1 MHLAREG
8 RQVIA
13 ANRMGDLLQ
22 AIDRLEPKNAALY
35 YNTARPFARLAGRNQ
50 SYAPHYSLTFILFI
64 FFNVTNRILSV
75 LHQSLTLADRARNL
89 QPTNSDYVTEYANIQ
104 DMLGTSYISRSTSSG

>member
-1 MHLAREG
+1 M
-8 RQVIA
+8 IA

-50 SYAPHYSLTFILFI
+50 SYAPHYSLYSLLLLFYSYSSM
-64 FFNVTNRILSV
+64 L
-75 LHQSLTLADRARNL
+75 LTVSSAF
-89 QPTNSDYVTEYANIQ
+89 
-104 DMLGTSYISRSTSSG
+104 YISRSRLRIAPEIFNQLIVITSLNMLIYKTC